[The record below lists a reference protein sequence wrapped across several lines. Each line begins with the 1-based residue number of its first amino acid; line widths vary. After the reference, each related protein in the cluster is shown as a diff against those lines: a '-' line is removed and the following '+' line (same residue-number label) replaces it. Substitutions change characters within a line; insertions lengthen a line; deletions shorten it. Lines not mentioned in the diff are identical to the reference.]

1 MWGSPGSHVWRMW
14 KGAVPSLEWTRMP
27 LVHGGPVCMKSPMT
41 TEHTDGSGSRGHT
54 HDYWQRQYWQ
64 RQHKA
69 PHNHHPLIYF
79 QCKNAASQK
88 VMLPICLHLFI
99 LSRTSPWSTAFIAL
113 WFSILYIR
121 GGSQLSHVQSIE
133 TSELKWI
140 DFNESTLVYDLA
152 GYHSK
157 KIPQCQKLP
166 NPFFAKSIAF
176 VSGQL

>member
-1 MWGSPGSHVWRMW
+1 MWGSPGSHVMFN
-14 KGAVPSLEWTRMP
+14 P
-27 LVHGGPVCMKSPMT
+27 LK
-41 TEHTDGSGSRGHT
+41 
-54 HDYWQRQYWQ
+54 
-64 RQHKA
+64 
-69 PHNHHPLIYF
+69 
-79 QCKNAASQK
+79 
-88 VMLPICLHLFI
+88 
-99 LSRTSPWSTAFIAL
+99 
-113 WFSILYIR
+113 
-121 GGSQLSHVQSIE
+121 QLSHVQSIE